1 MDLRPYNKV
10 YGQEL
15 GLDVSL
21 CFGFRCSAAAETRE
35 DKGRRRRRGGRRGK
49 REFIHCAPA
58 AVISASQAGGGAARA
73 DADWNARNV
82 ILSLS
87 IPERERE
94 GERERADQVHM
105 EVHGRWGTEKVRQ
118 FREMTAYLRQT
129 PRALRTASSARKR
142 TILYDGAAA
151 TQPIQHVAA
160 YTYPGRQEV

>member
-82 ILSLS
+82 RLSLS
-87 IPERERE
+87 LSLRERERE
-94 GERERADQVHM
+94 KERESGSGTHGSAWALGHGKGATVPGNDRLPTTNAARAPHRV
-105 EVHGRWGTEKVRQ
+105 K
-118 FREMTAYLRQT
+118 
-129 PRALRTASSARKR
+129 RA
-142 TILYDGAAA
+142 
-151 TQPIQHVAA
+151 
-160 YTYPGRQEV
+160 